1 MNWTY
6 IGIAAL
12 LPLTVALG
20 IALVAGAIQAIRS
33 NREGGSSRVALRRFL
48 RTLGLVFLAAFLL
61 AALWDGRQVW
71 RSLAGAAL
79 GRPADQRILGQ
90 LRVGGR
96 HFLRRSP
103 DKAAYWLRRA
113 AEGGDAKAQLMLARL
128 LLQAPGLAR
137 TPGEAPGWAR
147 AAADQG
153 QPEAMVL
160 MGDLLRRED
169 PEGSDTW
176 YRKALPAYHRQIEAG
191 IGEASLSYGLMLTAG
206 HGAAKDPVEGLAYMY
221 LARRQGIDPF
231 KQVIIALSEGPL
243 TKPQRAEAAA
253 RSEALAKSLPREK
266 PRQD

>member
-12 LPLTVALG
+12 LPLV
-20 IALVAGAIQAIRS
+20 IALAATLLAGVVQALRLH
-33 NREGGSSRVALRRFL
+33 RQGGSSRVALRRFV
-48 RTLGLVFLAAFLL
+48 RTLGLVFPVGFAL

-79 GRPADQRILGQ
+79 GHPADQRILGQ
-90 LRVGGR
+90 LRAGGR

-113 AEGGDAKAQLMLARL
+113 AEGGDAEAQLMLART

-137 TPGEAPGWAR
+137 NSGEAGDWAR

-153 QPEAMVL
+153 QPGAMTL

-169 PEGSDTW
+169 PEGSDAW
-176 YRKALPAYHRQIEAG
+176 YRKALPAYRRQIEAG
-191 IGEASLSYGLMLTAG
+191 NGEASLAYGLMLTAG
-206 HGAAKDPVEGLAYMY
+206 HGAAMDPVEGLAYMY

-231 KQVIIALSEGPL
+231 KQVVIALSEGPL

-253 RSEALAKSLPREK
+253 RAEALAKSLPERK
-266 PRQD
+266 S